1 MFYLDLE
8 VFIENLERVGFKVRD
23 AGLLE
28 AALSRAKTSIFGV
41 DAYVGLEM
49 KAAAMTHS
57 MVKNHALF
65 DGNKRAAWFALNAF
79 ILMNGFTLLSSQDEA
94 FDFILSVAND
104 QIELDEMGRWI
115 TAHIQ
120 PALDSDIPSGAVA

>member
-28 AALSRAKTSIFGV
+28 AALSRAKTSIFGA

-57 MVKNHALF
+57 LIKNNALF

-79 ILMNGFTLLSSQDEA
+79 LLMNGFTLLSSQDEA
-94 FDFILSVAND
+94 FDLILSVAND
-104 QIELDEMGRWI
+104 QIDLQGIALWI
-115 TAHIQ
+115 TARLQ
-120 PALDSDIPSGAVA
+120 PA